1 MRSAANFEALT
12 IKTEAGAAVSVFIG
26 SKNYPAKAMDS
37 HGMYKAA
44 IPKQTAGTQ
53 IKVTAMDK
61 AKNTTTKTVKV
72 TAADKEGNGS
82 EPTNPNPSIVE

>member
-1 MRSAANFEALT
+1 M
-12 IKTEAGAAVSVFIG
+12 
-26 SKNYPAKAMDS
+26 
-37 HGMYKAA
+37 
-44 IPKQTAGTQ
+44 QTAGTQ

-82 EPTNPNPSIVE
+82 EPTNPSPSIAE